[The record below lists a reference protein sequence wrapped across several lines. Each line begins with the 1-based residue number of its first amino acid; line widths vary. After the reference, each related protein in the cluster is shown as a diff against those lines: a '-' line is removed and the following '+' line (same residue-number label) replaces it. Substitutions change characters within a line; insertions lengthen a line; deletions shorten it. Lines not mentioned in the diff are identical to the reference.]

1 MSWYSCVIHGENFP
15 GVILGRKEK
24 IGFFATRVVQAD
36 SVEDAEAKALEEL
49 QQEPKLAVDEE
60 EMSED
65 AQVYFEQIT
74 QLPGR
79 PEEMPAGFSW
89 YVVGA

>member
-1 MSWYSCVIHGENFP
+1 MIHGENSP

-24 IGFFATRVVQAD
+24 IGFYATRVVQAD

-60 EMSED
+60 ELSED
-65 AQVYFEQIT
+65 AQVYSEQIT

-79 PEEMPAGFSW
+79 PEELPAGFTW
-89 YVVGA
+89 YVAGA